1 MNHTF
6 DGVIE
11 KIDSNCDLNRDD
23 LETLLSVSEVNDLKR
38 LYSKAY
44 EIKVAN
50 VGKKVFFR
58 GLIEFSNICE
68 KDCYYCGI
76 RKGNQNVERFFMS
89 EDEILQEAK
98 FAFDNKYGSIVLQSG
113 ERSDPFFRG
122 IMEQVVSKIKQMSGG
137 GLGIT
142 LGLGEQDEETYIRWF
157 AAGAHRYLLRIETS
171 NPELYKKLHP
181 ESHDFNTRLNCLGLL
196 RKIGYQ
202 LGTGVMIGLPGQT
215 ISDLANDIIF
225 FREMDVDMIGM
236 GPFIPHKDTSLGEG
250 MKIDEKEQ
258 LELGLKMIAATRIC
272 LKDVNIASTTALQ
285 ALSPTG
291 RELGLLAGANVIMP
305 NLTETKYRPSY
316 KLYDGKP
323 CLDENSTVCKA
334 CLQKRI
340 EGIGETI
347 AFGEW
352 GDSLHFK
359 NKKS

>member
-1 MNHTF
+1 MNQIF
-6 DGVIE
+6 DGVIA
-11 KIDSNCDLNRDD
+11 KIDSKLDLNRGD
-23 LETLLSVSEVNDLKR
+23 LETLLSVSDANDLKR

-50 VGKKVFFR
+50 IGKKVFFR

-76 RKGNQNVERFFMS
+76 RRSNQNIERFFMS
-89 EDEILQEAK
+89 EDEIVAEAQ

-113 ERSDPFFRG
+113 ERSDLFFRDM
-122 IMEQVVSKIKQMSGG
+122 IEKIVRKIKQMTGG

-142 LGLGEQDEETYIRWF
+142 LCLGEQDEETYRRWF

-171 NPELYKKLHP
+171 NLELYRKLHP
-181 ESHDFNTRLNCLGLL
+181 QSHDFDTRLNCLGLL
-196 RKIGYQ
+196 KKIGYQ
-202 LGTGVMIGLPGQT
+202 IGTGVMIGLPGQT
-215 ISDLANDIIF
+215 ISDLANDIMF
-225 FREMDVDMIGM
+225 FRDMDVDMIGM
-236 GPFIPHKDTSLGEG
+236 GPFIPHKDTPLGKE
-250 MKIDEKEQ
+250 MKINENEQ
-258 LELGLKMIAATRIC
+258 LELGLKMIAATRIF

-323 CLDENSTVCKA
+323 CLDENSTMCKA

-347 AFGEW
+347 GFGEW
-352 GDSLHFK
+352 GDSPHFK